1 MALPARVQ
9 TPEWH
14 WPINIGLYDRSTDLT
29 ATEFSAIAQILRLDW
44 TQWRWSRERLSVLDR
59 LVRPVKDA
67 LVVTGA
73 RSRER
78 ANVLKVLM
86 LESGRYGRTFW
97 GWTRDEWLDLLRD
110 AFKDRYHLRQ
120 DCRQQVIAAMYLLGC
135 GEVPRMIGRTEYVGI
150 AAKVFGRQAVE
161 ISGRRVTDELR
172 KWGFSPRNFG
182 RVQATLCE
190 ALLASRSPHLEN
202 ISFDVLLTLRDS
214 RPSRTCVHG
223 LKLISRALM
232 ALGIT
237 DQLIEP
243 GWVLGRGG
251 KRGDVT
257 EGIAREWVDLVLR
270 WRQTSTLQYTTRREI
285 YYDILKAGR
294 WATKTRPNG
303 ASPELWTRQTAIDW
317 VAEVSRSVV
326 GQWTN
331 GVRSHPRKGK
341 PLLPRARAGMLSSIK
356 RFFQDLQEWEWIP
369 RRFDPV
375 LCFAIPR
382 SMKSLIG
389 PNPRVIAD
397 DIWAK
402 LLWAGLNIGEED
414 FARTA
419 KLPSFYPISMIRAL
433 AMVWLFAGLRGNEI
447 MRLRVGC
454 IRWNSIA
461 KEEPGRAVC
470 LLDIP
475 VNKTSTS
482 FTKPV
487 DRVVGE
493 AIEQWERERPDQPAA
508 LDQKTGELVHY
519 LFSYRTYRLAADFLN
534 RTLIPRLCK
543 KAGVPQ
549 EDARGRITIH
559 RARSTIATQLFN
571 AKEPMSLFE
580 LQEWLGHR
588 SPASTQ
594 HYAKITPTKL
604 AKSYRNAG
612 YFDRNI
618 RTVEVLIDQ
627 DAIRSGAAANQPWL
641 FYDLGHGYCTND
653 FFDQCPHRMA
663 CPKCAFYRPKAATE
677 DAWRDGK
684 ANLLRLRQ
692 AIPLRA
698 EEIAAIDD
706 GVAAFEQLLTQLAD
720 VPTPAGPTPGALRKN
735 ELVQIQP
742 TGNVV

>member
-1 MALPARVQ
+1 MTLPARFRP
-9 TPEWH
+9 PEWR
-14 WPINIGLYDRSTDLT
+14 WPINVGLYDRSTKLT
-29 ATEFSAIAQILRLDW
+29 ASERSVIGQALRLEW

-78 ANVLKVLM
+78 ANVLKVFI
-86 LESGRYGRTFW
+86 LESGRHRRTFW
-97 GWTRDEWLDLLRD
+97 GWTKDEWLSLLRD
-110 AFKDRYHLRQ
+110 AFKDRYRTRQ
-120 DCRQQVIAAMYLLGC
+120 DCRQHVIAVMYLLGC
-135 GEVPRMIGRTEYVGI
+135 GDVPRMIGRTEYVSV
-150 AAKVFGRQAVE
+150 AAKVFGRRAVE
-161 ISGRRVTDELR
+161 TSVRQVTDELR

-182 RVQATLCE
+182 KLQATLCE

-202 ISFDVLLTLRDS
+202 VTFDVLVALRES
-214 RPSRTCVHG
+214 RPSQSCARG

-243 GWVLGRGG
+243 GQVLGHGG
-251 KRGDVT
+251 RHGDVT
-257 EGIAREWVDLVLR
+257 EGVAPEWISFVRR
-270 WRQTSTLQYTTRREI
+270 WRETSTLQYVTRREI

-294 WATKTRPNG
+294 WATETRPG
-303 ASPELWTRQTAIDW
+303 EASPEHWTRQTAIDW

-331 GVRSHPRKGK
+331 GVRGHPRKGK

-369 RRFDPV
+369 RRFDPSI
-375 LCFAIPR
+375 CFAIPR

-389 PNPRVIAD
+389 PDPRVIAD

-419 KLPSFYPISMIRAL
+419 KLPSFYPLSMIRAL
-433 AMVWLFAGLRGNEI
+433 ALVWLFAGLRGNEI

-454 IRWNSIA
+454 VRWNSIA
-461 KEEPGRAVC
+461 QQEPGRTVC

-475 VNKTSTS
+475 VNKTSTA

-508 LDQKTGELVHY
+508 VDQKTGELVHY

-543 KAGVPQ
+543 KAGVPP

-594 HYAKITPTKL
+594 HYAKITPTRL
-604 AKSYRNAG
+604 AKSYRDAG

-627 DAIRSGAAANQPWL
+627 DAVKSGSAANQPWL
-641 FYDLGHGYCTND
+641 FYDLGHGFCTND

-663 CPKCAFYRPKAATE
+663 CPKCAFYRPKPAAE

-692 AIPLRA
+692 SIPLRE

-706 GVAAFEQLLTQLAD
+706 GVAAFEQLLAQLAE
-720 VPTPAGPTPGALRKN
+720 VPTPAGPTPAELHKN

-742 TGNVV
+742 SVNAV

>member
-1 MALPARVQ
+1 MTLPARVRP
-9 TPEWH
+9 PEWN
-14 WPINIGLYDRSTDLT
+14 WPISVGLYNRSAKLT
-29 ATEFSAIAQILRLDW
+29 ATERSVISQVLRLEW
-44 TQWRWSRERLSVLDR
+44 TEWRWSRERLSDLDR
-59 LVRPVKDA
+59 LVQPVMDA

-78 ANVLKVLM
+78 ANVLKVLI

-97 GWTRDEWLDLLRD
+97 GWTKDEWLSLLRD
-110 AFKDRYHLRQ
+110 AFRDHYRTRQ
-120 DCRQQVIAAMYLLGC
+120 DCRQHVIAVMYLLRC
-135 GEVPRMIGRTEYVGI
+135 GEVPRMIGRTEYVSV
-150 AAKVFGRQAVE
+150 AAKVFGRPAVDT
-161 ISGRRVTDELR
+161 SVRRVTDELR

-182 RVQATLCE
+182 KLQATLCE
-190 ALLASRSPHLEN
+190 ALLASRSPYLEN
-202 ISFDVLLTLRDS
+202 VTFDVLLALRES
-214 RPSRTCVHG
+214 RPSRSCDRG

-237 DQLIEP
+237 NQLIEP
-243 GWVLGRGG
+243 GQVLGHGG
-251 KRGDVT
+251 RHGDVT
-257 EGIAREWVDLVLR
+257 EGVAPEWISFVRR
-270 WRQTSTLQYTTRREI
+270 WRETSTLQYVTRREI

-294 WATKTRPNG
+294 WATEIRSDE
-303 ASPELWTRQTAIDW
+303 ASPELWTRQTAVDW

-341 PLLPRARAGMLSSIK
+341 PLLPRAKAGMLSTIK

-369 RRFDPV
+369 RRFDPNI
-375 LCFAIPR
+375 CFAVPR
-382 SMKSLIG
+382 TIKSLIG
-389 PNPRVIAD
+389 PDPRVIAD

-402 LLWAGLNIGEED
+402 LLWAGLNVGEED
-414 FARTA
+414 FARTS
-419 KLPSFYPISMIRAL
+419 KLPSFYPLPMIRAL
-433 AMVWLFAGLRGNEI
+433 IVVWLFAGLRGNEI

-454 IRWNSIA
+454 IRRNSIA
-461 KEEPGRAVC
+461 PQEPGRTAC

-475 VNKTSTS
+475 VNKTSAA

-487 DRVVGE
+487 DPVVGD
-493 AIEQWERERPDQPAA
+493 AIEQWERERPDQPATV
-508 LDQKTGELVHY
+508 DPKTGELVHF
-519 LFSYRTYRLAADFLN
+519 LFSHRTYRLATDFLN

-543 KAGVPQ
+543 KAGVPT

-604 AKSYRNAG
+604 AKSYRDAG

-618 RTVEVLIDQ
+618 RTVDVLIDQ
-627 DAIRSGAAANQPWL
+627 DAIKSGAAANQPWL
-641 FYDLGHGYCTND
+641 FYDLGHGFCTND

-663 CPKCAFYRPKAATE
+663 CPKCAFYRPKSGTE
-677 DAWRDGK
+677 DIWRDGK

-692 AIPLRA
+692 SIPLRA

-706 GVAAFEQLLTQLAD
+706 GSAAFEQLLTRLAE
-720 VPTPAGPTPGALRKN
+720 VPTPAGPTPVELQKN

-742 TGNVV
+742 TVSAG

>member
-1 MALPARVQ
+1 MALPAHIQ
-9 TPEWH
+9 TPEWR
-14 WPINIGLYDRSTDLT
+14 WPINVALYNRSTKLT
-29 ATEFSAIAQILRLDW
+29 ATESSAIAQILGMQW

-59 LVRPVKDA
+59 LVRPIKDA

-73 RSRER
+73 RSQLR
-78 ANVLKVLM
+78 ANVLKILI

-97 GWTRDEWLDLLRD
+97 GWTRDEWLSLLRD
-110 AFKDRYHLRQ
+110 AFRDRYCPRQ
-120 DCRQQVIAAMYLLGC
+120 DCRQHVIAVMYLLGC
-135 GEVPRMIGRTEYVGI
+135 GEVPRMIGRTEYVSV
-150 AAKVFGRQAVE
+150 AAKAFGRRSVDIAV
-161 ISGRRVTDELR
+161 RRVTDELR

-182 RVQATLCE
+182 KLQATLCE
-190 ALLASRSPHLEN
+190 ALLASRSPYLEN
-202 ISFDVLLTLRDS
+202 VTFDVLLALRES
-214 RPSRTCVHG
+214 RPSRSCDRG

-243 GWVLGRGG
+243 GQVLGHGG
-251 KRGDVT
+251 KLGDVT
-257 EGIAREWVDLVLR
+257 EGIAPEWISFVQR
-270 WRQTSTLQYTTRREI
+270 WKQTSTLQYVTRREI

-294 WATKTRPNG
+294 WATNMRPNEV
-303 ASPELWTRQTAIDW
+303 SPELWTRQTAIDW

-341 PLLPRARAGMLSSIK
+341 PLLPRAKAGMLSSIK

-369 RRFDPV
+369 RRFDPG
-375 LCFAIPR
+375 LCFAVPR
-382 SMKSLIG
+382 SVKSLIG

-402 LLWAGLNIGEED
+402 LLWAGLNIGEAD
-414 FARTA
+414 FARTTR
-419 KLPSFYPISMIRAL
+419 LPSFYPISMIRAVTI
-433 AMVWLFAGLRGNEI
+433 VWLFAGLRGDEL
-447 MRLRVGC
+447 MRLRLGC
-454 IRWNSIA
+454 IRWNPIA
-461 KEEPGRAVC
+461 QDEPGRTVC

-475 VNKTSTS
+475 VNKTSAA

-487 DRVVGE
+487 DRLVGE
-493 AIEQWERERPDQPAA
+493 AIEQWERDRPEQPAVV
-508 LDQKTGELVHY
+508 DRKTGEVVHY
-519 LFSYRTYRLAADFLN
+519 LFSYRTYRLATDFLN
-534 RTLIPRLCK
+534 RTLIPRLCR
-543 KAGVPQ
+543 KAGVPA

-594 HYAKITPTKL
+594 HYARITPTRL
-604 AKSYRNAG
+604 AKSYRDAG

-618 RTVEVLIDQ
+618 RTVEVLVDQ
-627 DAIRSGAAANQPWL
+627 DVVKNGTAGKQPWL
-641 FYDLGHGYCTND
+641 FYDLGHGFCTND

-663 CPKCAFYRPKAATE
+663 CPKCAFYRPKASTE
-677 DAWRDGK
+677 SAWQDGK

-692 AIPLRA
+692 SIPLRE

-706 GVAAFEQLLTQLAD
+706 GVAAFEQLLARLAD
-720 VPTPAGPTPGALRKN
+720 VPTPAGATPAQLRKS

-742 TGNVV
+742 TVNVD